1 MKTTFYKSMLLLA
14 ITAGTFSSCVNDDDY
29 QTPTFGCV
37 DTSLVK
43 TKEVAEIPATST
55 VTQYTENDVIE
66 AYVVSSDRGGNFFKS
81 ISMQT
86 LDGSKA
92 FSVPVDIESAF
103 ASYEPGRKVFIK
115 MQNLY
120 TDVSFGGMRI
130 GGLFVNTSN
139 IPSVGRL
146 SRTQIQ
152 SSIVKSCTV
161 VNEDELVQTLSI
173 SELLN
178 DNNINKLVELEAVQF
193 VEAALDKTYYVE
205 GASNTVGG
213 ATNHLLVDNSGQ
225 NVIFRTSSFAAYAGK
240 PVQTGSGKIRGIL
253 TRFNNDYQF
262 VARYESDIKLDQPRL
277 APPFFTENF
286 ESLPNTGNNIWVTL
300 PGWSNVSM
308 NGTERWEARLFS
320 NNKYAQM
327 SAFGTNENNVDARLI
342 TPAIDLS
349 QFTSS
354 FMRFGVKT
362 GFYNGVALTVWYS
375 TNYNGGGTVGEINA
389 ATWTELPTS
398 IASIT
403 DTSYA
408 TNFYGMLI
416 NLSSITSNNV
426 YISFRYQGSS
436 TGVTTT
442 YQIDNVEFLGQ

>member
-1 MKTTFYKSMLLLA
+1 MLLLA

-29 QTPTFGCV
+29 ETPTFGCV

-55 VTQYTENDVIE
+55 ITQYTENDVIE

-120 TDVSFGGMRI
+120 TDISNGGMRI
-130 GGLFVNTSN
+130 GGVFVNTGGQ
-139 IPSVGRL
+139 PSVGRL
-146 SRTQIQ
+146 SRSQVQDALI
-152 SSIVKSCTV
+152 KSCTV
-161 VNEDELVQTLSI
+161 VNEDELVQNLTI
-173 SELLN
+173 SSLLN
-178 DNNINKLVELEAVQF
+178 DNNINKLIELNNVQF
-193 VEAALDKTYYVE
+193 EEAALDKTYYVE

-213 ATNHLLVDNSGQ
+213 ATNHLLVDRLGNS
-225 NVIFRTSSFAAYAGK
+225 VIFRTSSFAAYAGR
-240 PVQTGSGKIRGIL
+240 PVQTGSGKIRGVL
-253 TRFNNDYQF
+253 TKFADDYQF
-262 VARYESDIKLDQPRL
+262 VARYESDITLDQPRL
-277 APPFFTENF
+277 APFVPFFSENF
-286 ESLPNTGNNIWVTL
+286 ESLPNTGNNVFINL
-300 PGWSNVSM
+300 PEWSNVSM
-308 NGTERWEARLFS
+308 GGGAERWEARLFS

-327 SAFGTNENNVDARLI
+327 SAFGTGENNLDVRLI

-349 QFTSS
+349 QLTEKYL
-354 FMRFGVKT
+354 RFGMKV
-362 GFYNGVALTVWYS
+362 GFFNGIGLTVWYS
-375 TNYNGGGTVGEINA
+375 TDYDGSGSAAAINS

-398 IASIT
+398 IPSIT
-403 DTSYA
+403 DNNYA
-408 TNFYGMLI
+408 TNYYNI
-416 NLSSITSNNV
+416 ITNLSSINSDNV
-426 YISFRYQGSS
+426 HISFRYQGSS